1 MRNHFIISYAGNK
14 RQEVER
20 IEEYLHNKLDGI
32 DTIIESY
39 CGSSAMSCYLS
50 MKYPRRFK
58 YILNDLD
65 PMLIELYHLMKD
77 KVLFDEFMVLLNETV
92 KLIVDKQAYLDAIKP
107 KTVLAWFIKHRI
119 FRIKAGLYPL
129 AYKPKTYNFDDFP
142 ILKFLREENVSI
154 RLGNGEDLFIEY
166 ENDPTVLCFID
177 PPYLKSCNC
186 FYTKKTTNIYDYCSD
201 KKMNNFKCK
210 MVFIVEDIPT
220 IRELFPDNIKLSYG
234 KHYEMQHKKTNHV
247 IISNI

>member
-32 DTIIESY
+32 DTIIEPF

-92 KLIVDKQAYLDAIKP
+92 KLIV
-107 KTVLAWFIKHRI
+107 
-119 FRIKAGLYPL
+119 
-129 AYKPKTYNFDDFP
+129 
-142 ILKFLREENVSI
+142 S
-154 RLGNGEDLFIEY
+154 
-166 ENDPTVLCFID
+166 
-177 PPYLKSCNC
+177 
-186 FYTKKTTNIYDYCSD
+186 
-201 KKMNNFKCK
+201 
-210 MVFIVEDIPT
+210 
-220 IRELFPDNIKLSYG
+220 
-234 KHYEMQHKKTNHV
+234 
-247 IISNI
+247 